1 MFSVQRKATPGNMR
15 VVCWSSVNS
24 RRWMVWAVLIVW
36 KWLEMTDMTD
46 LVSRLRFS
54 MKPQRLLSHTPLR
67 KRVITVMVK
76 LALRWIV

>member
-24 RRWMVWAVLIVW
+24 RRWIVWAVLIVW

-46 LVSRLRFS
+46 LVSRLMFS
-54 MKPQRLLSHTPLR
+54 MKPQRLLSQTPLR
-67 KRVITVMVK
+67 KRVITSNVK
-76 LALRWIV
+76 FPFRWIV